1 MTKEFL
7 QAIWPD
13 RVWKYDRLKRQICL
27 YIFTAAVVII
37 WRDIPFDILTQIAGF
52 ILANLSIAL
61 IMAAALYLNFKLP
74 PMYRTSNYFLIGS
87 VLSAVILISIAVV
100 NGWGLAD
107 KLVAMARG

>member
-1 MTKEFL
+1 
-7 QAIWPD
+7 
-13 RVWKYDRLKRQICL
+13 
-27 YIFTAAVVII
+27 
-37 WRDIPFDILTQIAGF
+37 
-52 ILANLSIAL
+52 LSIAL
-61 IMAAALYLNFKLP
+61 IMVAALYLNFKLP